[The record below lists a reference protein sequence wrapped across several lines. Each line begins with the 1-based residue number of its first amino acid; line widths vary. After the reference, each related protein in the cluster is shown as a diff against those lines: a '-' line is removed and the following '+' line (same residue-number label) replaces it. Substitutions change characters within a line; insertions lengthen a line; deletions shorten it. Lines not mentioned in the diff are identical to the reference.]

1 MNRSTPGIPVHHQL
15 PEFTQTLVH
24 WVSDT
29 IHLILCRP
37 LLLLYP
43 TPASIRVFPMS
54 QLFAWDGLS
63 IGVSA
68 SASAQPL
75 PKRNQSDY
83 CFFWHFPIGIN
94 CLFLIWMNFWLH
106 NWKKVKNIKSIDSAL
121 EAKLLIL
128 HDFCQQEPNK
138 QSVIKAYD
146 WAKCNLPFRLLAPYA
161 FVDKEV
167 SSFWISGAP
176 FGGTPV
182 SSDNTDFLCVKA
194 WGTPCHTRLW
204 LSTVILSKA

>member
-1 MNRSTPGIPVHHQL
+1 MWITLFICICKIFSEIPYKVAEIPVSRLSNALALVTSPQV
-15 PEFTQTLVH
+15 TLT
-24 WVSDT
+24 W
-29 IHLILCRP
+29 
-37 LLLLYP
+37 
-43 TPASIRVFPMS
+43 ASLGKSWAR
-54 QLFAWDGLS
+54 
-63 IGVSA
+63 
-68 SASAQPL
+68 PL
-75 PKRNQSDY
+75 PKSSQSDH
-83 CFFWHFPIGIN
+83 CFLWHFPIGIN

-106 NWKKVKNIKSIDSAL
+106 NWKKVKNIKSMDSAL

-128 HDFCQQEPNK
+128 HNFCQQEPNK
-138 QSVIKAYD
+138 QSVIKAYN
-146 WAKCNLPFRLLAPYA
+146 WAECNLPSRILAPYA

-182 SSDNTDFLCVKA
+182 SSDNMDFLCVKA